1 MISVA
6 SATSTR
12 NWSVSHPVW
21 ASPVLASKLPSIPWI
36 LAISSSWGQLQ
47 NNYYL
52 IYNACW
58 VVHISNH
65 TAKYEGN
72 IYLCPAKV
80 AWLHS
85 MFSLKSSR
93 NDWYTKL
100 RYNYMHIM
108 GKTILRNE
116 RVIHP
121 KTYLIS
127 HVFPETPLS
136 LPHPNHTCCIRLK
149 RLRCKNSNMVFDA
162 VTMWQELSFFTKM
175 EKSEPRTVSIYV
187 SACES
192 LVQNGS
198 IRQIWFITTWSIFN
212 ELPNR

>member
-108 GKTILRNE
+108 GKTILRNDWWTSNTSQNLLDKPCLS
-116 RVIHP
+116 RNPIVVATSQSYLLH
-121 KTYLIS
+121 KTKKTEVQEFQHGFWCCH
-127 HVFPETPLS
+127 HVTGTF
-136 LPHPNHTCCIRLK
+136 IFY
-149 RLRCKNSNMVFDA
+149 KNGKVWA
-162 VTMWQELSFFTKM
+162 
-175 EKSEPRTVSIYV
+175 
-187 SACES
+187 
-192 LVQNGS
+192 
-198 IRQIWFITTWSIFN
+198 
-212 ELPNR
+212 

>member
-1 MISVA
+1 MKAIYTCAQPKWHDYILCSAWSHLEMIDTQNYV
-6 SATSTR
+6 T
-12 NWSVSHPVW
+12 
-21 ASPVLASKLPSIPWI
+21 II
-36 LAISSSWGQLQ
+36 CIS
-47 NNYYL
+47 
-52 IYNACW
+52 W
-58 VVHISNH
+58 VKQFLEMI
-65 TAKYEGN
+65 
-72 IYLCPAKV
+72 
-80 AWLHS
+80 
-85 MFSLKSSR
+85 
-93 NDWYTKL
+93 D
-100 RYNYMHIM
+100 
-108 GKTILRNE
+108 E